1 MLKTASLKLFKGKK
15 QVYIA
20 LIMETVT
27 ITHHVNAKLQVP
39 VEVKSVMCTSSTTNN
54 FNNLENKI

>member
-1 MLKTASLKLFKGKK
+1 MLTTASLKLFKGQK

-20 LIMETVT
+20 FIMVT
-27 ITHHVNAKLQVP
+27 GSITHHVNAKLQVTT
-39 VEVKSVMCTSSTTNN
+39 EVKSVICTSSTTNN